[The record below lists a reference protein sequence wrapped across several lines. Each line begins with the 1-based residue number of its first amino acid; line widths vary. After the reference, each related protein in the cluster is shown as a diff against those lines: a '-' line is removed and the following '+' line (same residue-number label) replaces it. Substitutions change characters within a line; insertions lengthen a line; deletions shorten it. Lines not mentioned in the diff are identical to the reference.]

1 MRSRKTRSRVHEE
14 AERCMMAQQDCR
26 PPHSKTGRDP
36 RLQSYRQ
43 PVLTVWG
50 RIEDLTRGSRGAA
63 RDVVVTPYRNIE

>member
-1 MRSRKTRSRVHEE
+1 
-14 AERCMMAQQDCR
+14 MAQQDSRSSQVAASTDRC
-26 PPHSKTGRDP
+26 PKV
-36 RLQSYRQ
+36 YRQ